1 MALNNIDVQIAAKAN
16 NARKEVN
23 NLKNDMQGLKKE
35 TNGVGQSIKSAF
47 KSGNIYGALQKSS
60 ILGWIGAIKNATQA
74 MVKATNAESDYAES
88 LNLLNVAYDNNTASA
103 TKLIDKMSKMYG
115 LDPAGLTK
123 QLGIYKQM
131 TNAMGM
137 SSQASA
143 LLSENLLKMQE
154 DVSSL
159 YNLDID
165 VVASKFQSAL
175 AGQTRAVR
183 SLGVDITQASLQQEL
198 YNRGID
204 KNVRELNRASKTA
217 LIYLTMERQ
226 LAKSHGDAANT
237 VNHLANQ
244 VRILKEQFSIAG
256 RQIGAVFIPIL
267 SAILPYLNGI
277 LMAINEIGRALLGL
291 LGVDVNEM
299 AKATGVSVNAATGG
313 IGNLGDAID
322 GASKKAKDLKN
333 QLRGFDKL
341 NVITTPTNS
350 GSSGSG
356 AGGVGGAG
364 GGIDPALWKQ
374 LK

>member
-1 MALNNIDVQIAAKAN
+1 MALNNIENRITANAKQARNEIN
-16 NARKEVN
+16 NMRKDVN
-23 NLKNDMQGLKKE
+23 NLNKDTKSLGS
-35 TNGVGQSIKSAF
+35 SIKDTF

-74 MVKATNAESDYAES
+74 MVKATSAESDYAES

-244 VRILKEQFSIAG
+244 VRILKEQFSIA
-256 RQIGAVFIPIL
+256 
-267 SAILPYLNGI
+267 S
-277 LMAINEIGRALLGL
+277 
-291 LGVDVNEM
+291 
-299 AKATGVSVNAATGG
+299 KAC
-313 IGNLGDAID
+313 
-322 GASKKAKDLKN
+322 
-333 QLRGFDKL
+333 
-341 NVITTPTNS
+341 
-350 GSSGSG
+350 
-356 AGGVGGAG
+356 
-364 GGIDPALWKQ
+364 
-374 LK
+374 